1 MVMYQTTSNPLR
13 YHLLK
18 PQGDLQQRSLCF
30 WWEAPNRRNT
40 FPDTV
45 TLGYAWGRRGG
56 SYCPYWRFHRTECRG
71 NFLLA
76 LLFRSFYRWWRY
88 SQVSQDLCMHG
99 GESNYPRALSIRYP
113 VRRRVGR
120 CFNLDQSMH
129 DLGGKVTTPTN
140 EYFIRAKSYFDP
152 AEDGD
157 VQLTVGE
164 GLGLL

>member
-1 MVMYQTTSNPLR
+1 
-13 YHLLK
+13 
-18 PQGDLQQRSLCF
+18 
-30 WWEAPNRRNT
+30 
-40 FPDTV
+40 
-45 TLGYAWGRRGG
+45 
-56 SYCPYWRFHRTECRG
+56 
-71 NFLLA
+71 
-76 LLFRSFYRWWRY
+76 
-88 SQVSQDLCMHG
+88 MHG

-164 GLGLL
+164 GLGLLQDCVIEVHFSEIGGFPRLVSAMELTKSTYGFGIDEPTCLEIREREFVRVYGRGRAYALKRTGSLRFEVQILEPGDEFEMRKA